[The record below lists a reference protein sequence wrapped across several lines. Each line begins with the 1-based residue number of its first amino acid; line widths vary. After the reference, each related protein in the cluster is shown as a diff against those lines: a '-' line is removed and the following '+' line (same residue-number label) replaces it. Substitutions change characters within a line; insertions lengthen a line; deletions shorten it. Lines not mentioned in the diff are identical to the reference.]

1 MTLASRPARVLVV
14 DDEAW
19 IRAYVRELLVEWGY
33 SPRTAGDVHTA
44 ETLLSENDFDLV
56 IADLFIRD
64 ESGFSIIATVQRL
77 RCSPEVIIITGQGS
91 SGYAVEAL
99 SLGAFDYLVKPLDAE
114 RLRLTIGRAL
124 EMRRLKAEVGR
135 LSGNGSQV
143 FDANVAACTLALH
156 DSVTGLPT
164 RGLFF
169 DRLHQALLSPT
180 AGRRSLSLIVLSVDG
195 LRRAG
200 IAYGPAHYDAVLAEV
215 AKSLAETAFRRDTV
229 SRTGDN
235 EFAIIA
241 DVKTPES
248 VIKLLGKIST
258 LASTLRAEERPL
270 ERISFSMGVALFPA
284 DGATPEELYQRA
296 LMALD
301 TQQRR
306 GGAGYQFYHAERDRE
321 IQRFV
326 ELERRLAGGLR
337 DGRFSIVLQPYHR
350 LADASVHGA
359 EALLRWDGGDGVTA
373 SPAEFIPVLESN
385 RTIVD
390 VTEWIV
396 GELAR
401 LQARFLDEG
410 MTDQWLSLNVSPAHL
425 ARYDDARRLVALITE
440 TFRDP
445 SRVIVEV
452 TEGIFL
458 EDSVTTDR
466 VMELFTEAGIQ
477 LAIDDFGT
485 GFASLSYLTRY
496 GFGYIKIDQSF
507 VGSADTNPDSST
519 IVAAIVSMAQQL
531 GIATVAE
538 GVENESQLDLLR
550 RFGCDVVQ
558 GYHFSRPLGPDALLE
573 YARRSRQRNKD
584 IERNHDKSLDRR

>member
-1 MTLASRPARVLVV
+1 MLMGTPSCTVTLASHSPRVLVV

-19 IRAYVRELLVEWGY
+19 IRGYIRELLVEWGF
-33 SPRTAGDVHTA
+33 SPRAAADVHAAQTI
-44 ETLLSENDFDLV
+44 LSENDVDLV
-56 IADLFIRD
+56 VADLFIRD
-64 ESGFSIIATVQRL
+64 ESGLSIIASAQRL
-77 RCSPEVIIITGQGS
+77 RCSPEVIIMTGQGS
-91 SGYAVEAL
+91 NSYAVEAL
-99 SLGAFDYLVKPLDAE
+99 SLGAFDYLAKPLDAE
-114 RLRLTIGRAL
+114 RLRLTICRAL
-124 EMRRLKAEVGR
+124 EMRRLKAEVAR
-135 LSGNGSQV
+135 LSGNGSHV
-143 FDANVAACTLALH
+143 FAANVAASTLALH
-156 DSVTGLPT
+156 DSVTGLPN

-169 DRLHQALLSPT
+169 DRLHQALLNPT
-180 AGRRSLSLIVLSVDG
+180 DGRQSVSLIVLSVDG
-195 LRRAG
+195 LRRVG
-200 IAYGPAHYDAVLAEV
+200 IAYGPAHYDAVLADV
-215 AKSLAETAFRRDTV
+215 ARGLAETAFRRDTV

-241 DVKTPES
+241 DVKTPER

-258 LASTLRAEERPL
+258 LASTLRAEKRPL
-270 ERISFSMGVALFPA
+270 ERISFSMGVALYPA
-284 DGATPEELYQRA
+284 DGASPEELYQRA

-301 TQQRR
+301 TQQSR

-326 ELERRLAGGLR
+326 ELERRLADGLR

-359 EALLRWDGGDGVTA
+359 EALLRWDGGDGIAA
-373 SPAEFIPVLESN
+373 SPSEFIPVLESN

-396 GELAR
+396 GELAL

-425 ARYDDARRLVALITE
+425 ARYDDACRLVALIAE
-440 TFRDP
+440 RFRDP

-458 EDSVTTDR
+458 EDSATTDR
-466 VMELFTEAGIQ
+466 VMAAFTEAGIQ

-485 GFASLSYLTRY
+485 GYASLSYLTRY
-496 GFGYIKIDQSF
+496 GFGYIKIDRSF
-507 VGSADTNPDSST
+507 VGSADINPDTST

-538 GVENESQLDLLR
+538 GVENGNQLDLLR
-550 RFGCDVVQ
+550 RLGCDVVQ
-558 GYHFSRPLGPDALLE
+558 GYHFSRPLDPDSLLE
-573 YARRSRQRNKD
+573 YARRSRQ
-584 IERNHDKSLDRR
+584 EATA